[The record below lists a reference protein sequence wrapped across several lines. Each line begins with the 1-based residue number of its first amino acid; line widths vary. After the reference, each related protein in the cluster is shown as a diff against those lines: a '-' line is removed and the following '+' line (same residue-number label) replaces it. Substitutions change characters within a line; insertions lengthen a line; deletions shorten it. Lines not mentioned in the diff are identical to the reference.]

1 MYNKDHL
8 QKIKQEL
15 LQLRGEILEN
25 ARKSHAES
33 LSLGNDGVAD
43 IGDMSAKSYSQDV
56 LMSLSQAQL
65 SRIRDVDAA
74 LERIQQG
81 GYGICVACEEEIAPR
96 RLEVRPFS
104 RYCIDCKEE
113 YEKFGE

>member
-1 MYNKDHL
+1 MHSKDHL
-8 QKIKQEL
+8 ETIKQDL
-15 LQLRGEILEN
+15 LQLREEILAN

-43 IGDMSAKSYSQDV
+43 IGDMSANSYSQDV
-56 LMSLSQAQL
+56 LMSLSQTQL

-74 LERIQQG
+74 LERLAQG
-81 GYGICVACEEEIAPR
+81 VYGICVACEEEIAQR

-104 RYCIDCKEE
+104 RYCVDCKEE

>member
-1 MYNKDHL
+1 MHSKDHL
-8 QKIKQEL
+8 EKIKQDL
-15 LQLRGEILEN
+15 LQLREEILVN
-25 ARKSHAES
+25 ARKSHVES
-33 LSLGNDGVAD
+33 LSLGSDGVAD
-43 IGDMSAKSYSQDV
+43 IGDMSAQSYSQDV

-65 SRIRDVDAA
+65 SRVRDVDAA
-74 LERIQQG
+74 LERIEQG

-104 RYCIDCKEE
+104 RYCVDCKEE